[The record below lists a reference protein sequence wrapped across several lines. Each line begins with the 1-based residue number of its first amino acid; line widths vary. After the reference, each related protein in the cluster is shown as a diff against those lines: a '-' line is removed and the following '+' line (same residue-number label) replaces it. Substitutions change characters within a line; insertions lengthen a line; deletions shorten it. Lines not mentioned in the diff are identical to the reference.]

1 LPEPAGQPK
10 KGLVSKVRIR
20 LAAVLLGLLVFGADI
35 ITKLIVKNTA
45 WLHYHPV
52 IDGFFT
58 IRYVRNEGIAFGLL
72 HDLQSEWK
80 PIVLSIMAVVA
91 VVIVLYYVVTTPT
104 RERRLF
110 LSLGLLL
117 GGILGNFTDRLLH
130 QHVIDFL
137 ELHWSHHF
145 AWPTFNIA
153 DAAITTGVL
162 LILYETFFGEETE
175 ERQGERASQTVP
187 NNVE

>member
-1 LPEPAGQPK
+1 
-10 KGLVSKVRIR
+10 VRIR
-20 LAAVLLGLLVFGADI
+20 LAVVVLGLLVFGADI

-52 IDGFFT
+52 IEGFFT

-91 VVIVLYYVVTTPT
+91 VVIVLYYVFTTPT
-104 RERRLF
+104 REKRLF

-137 ELHWSHHF
+137 EFHWSDRF

-162 LILYETFFGEETE
+162 LILYETFFGEQTE
-175 ERQGERASQTVP
+175 EHGERTRQTVP
-187 NNVE
+187 NSTE

>member
-1 LPEPAGQPK
+1 
-10 KGLVSKVRIR
+10 VRIR
-20 LAAVLLGLLVFGADI
+20 LAAVVLGLLVFSADL
-35 ITKLIVKNTA
+35 ITKLIVKNVA

-52 IDGFFT
+52 IEGFFT
-58 IRYVRNEGIAFGLL
+58 IRYVTNEGIAFGLL

-80 PIVLSIMAVVA
+80 PVLLSVMAVVA
-91 VVIVLYYVVTTPT
+91 VLIVLYYVFTTPT
-104 RERRLF
+104 GERRLF

-137 ELHWSHHF
+137 EFHWSDRF

-162 LILYETFFGEETE
+162 IILYETFFGEETE
-175 ERQGERASQTVP
+175 EKGKQAGEAVP
-187 NNVE
+187 SNTE